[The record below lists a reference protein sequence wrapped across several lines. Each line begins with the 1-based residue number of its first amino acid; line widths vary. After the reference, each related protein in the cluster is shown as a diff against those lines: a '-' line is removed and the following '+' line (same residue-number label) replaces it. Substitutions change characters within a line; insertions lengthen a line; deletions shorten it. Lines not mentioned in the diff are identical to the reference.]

1 MNDNHKKDI
10 FYTDPVTFFEEFL
23 DIKLH
28 WWQKI
33 LLRWHIKH
41 NSKFIITRGLK

>member
-1 MNDNHKKDI
+1 MVDNNKKDI
-10 FYTDPVTFFEEFL
+10 FYTDPVTFFEKFL

-33 LLRWHIKH
+33 LLRWHCKH
-41 NSKFIITRGLK
+41 NSKFIITKGLK

>member
-1 MNDNHKKDI
+1 MTNNHKKDI
-10 FYTDPVTFFEEFL
+10 FYTDPVIFFKDFL

-41 NSKFIITRGLK
+41 NSKFIITRG